1 MNVQNGGVGLIGVV
15 RGVLGL
21 GLRLVENKFNVVWL
35 SLMRYMICCIPLL
48 LFFYWLPVMNH
59 VTHMIHHLF

>member
-35 SLMRYMICCIPLL
+35 SLMRYMISCIPLL
-48 LFFYWLPVMNH
+48 LVFYWLPVMNH